1 MLPLWKAVLSE
12 SLLGYISWSLYHALP
27 PMIYYFPL
35 QTLALTGLEAFA
47 VAFFSPIF
55 LTIGP
60 FWRLANNKYVLAF
73 LRLTTVGSLASY
85 QAPNASIRLFILAA
99 GVSSSLLVQT
109 VTWWSGSSLQRFIRI
124 WGFMLG
130 KIMLLVLRIWYTSLN
145 PVWSSQVANTVI
157 LTIGFMAA
165 VERIYSDFD
174 NLLGY
179 ISILILDG
187 DRGKHEANKTG
198 FIMLCIGLEFLAGP
212 KKDLS
217 SVFEVKSS
225 QKPLFKRT
233 KNYIK
238 LLLWLFVGVGLF
250 GLGLR
255 YKTYRK
261 RLGQGV
267 PKRDFSAM
275 IWPFRFAYDNE
286 GWSNLEG
293 SANLL
298 NQTEADFI
306 TIIESDASKPFIGNH
321 DPTMWLG
328 ERLGYYTDF
337 GPSTRDHTWGI
348 MVLSKYPIVK
358 STHHLLP
365 SPEGEIA
372 PAISLTVNFTG
383 KLIDFVV
390 AHFGNEEE
398 DLDRKLQAI
407 AVSKL
412 LKTSSKQVV
421 FLGYITS
428 APGSRDYTELIENG
442 NVQDIDSTD
451 HDRWCSYIMYR
462 GVIRLGYA
470 RISHAGLSDSEVQMA
485 KFRIPDQVDSYV
497 DNDRI
502 VTDPSQV
509 PEDIHFNP
517 SHSSLA
523 GCQNLTEDVGQDE
536 HQTGSLRSCS
546 SSDCFSKVM
555 PPRKKRRPAAG
566 DDLSAK
572 KSRHDGMYRKYD
584 SARIKAEEEVFSS
597 KRCLEWFYEYA
608 GTDDIVG
615 PEGMEK
621 FCEDIGVEPENVV
634 MLVLAWKLD
643 AQNMGYFT
651 LQEWLKGMTSLQCDT
666 TEKLRNSLDYLR
678 SLLNEPTNFK
688 LIYRYA
694 FDFAREKDQRSLDIN
709 TAKCMLGLLLG
720 KTWSLFPVFHQFLE
734 GSKSADET
742 KLEVKDG
749 NPEGH
754 AAIKRYF
761 NRLEKWSH
769 RNLMNFNQKC
779 KVSQLG
785 RSKPLHQYML
795 GATLLE
801 RRLAEKGLR
810 ILVLDMLDT
819 KLKVSQ
825 QRVLALK
832 ATSSI
837 LVCVRQSIT
846 SRLRV
851 VIYYLLLST
860 GGATPEY
867 CVHLWASQFQRHCDI
882 LERIQ
887 QRAMKIMK
895 GLKLLSY
902 EEKLK
907 GMTV

>member
-1 MLPLWKAVLSE
+1 MFPLWKAVLSE

-35 QTLALTGLEAFA
+35 QTLALTGLEVFA

-60 FWRLANNKYVLAF
+60 LWRLANNKYVLAF
-73 LRLTTVGSLASY
+73 LRLTMVGSLASY
-85 QAPNASIRLFILAA
+85 QAPNASVRLFILAV

-109 VTWWSGSSLQRFIRI
+109 VTWWSGNSLQRFIRI

-130 KIMLLVLRIWYTSLN
+130 KIVLLVLRIWYTSLN
-145 PVWSSQVANTVI
+145 PVWSSQAANTVI
-157 LTIGFMAA
+157 MTIGFIAA
-165 VERIYSDFD
+165 VERIYS
-174 NLLGY
+174 G
-179 ISILILDG
+179 G
-187 DRGKHEANKTG
+187 DRRKQEANKTG
-198 FIMLCIGLEFLAGP
+198 NTVRETASHPYWLLSGVAFGSLMFLTLWIFGEVSLISRWAVSGHPDTGPDPNPHGGTVLLGLAQGLMISFWSWSSVISFAWFLIGP

-217 SVFEVKSS
+217 STFEVKSN
-225 QKPLFKRT
+225 QKPLFKKT

-238 LLLWLFVGVGLF
+238 LFLWLFVGVGLL

-255 YKTYRK
+255 YKTYQK
-261 RLGQGV
+261 KLGQGV

-328 ERLGYYTDF
+328 EKLGFYTDF

-407 AVSKL
+407 AVSNL

-442 NVQDIDSTD
+442 NVKDIDSTD
-451 HDRWCSYIMYR
+451 RDRWCSYIMYR

-485 KFRIPDQVDSYV
+485 KFRIPDHVDSYA

-517 SHSSLA
+517 RF
-523 GCQNLTEDVGQDE
+523 
-536 HQTGSLRSCS
+536 GS
-546 SSDCFSKVM
+546 
-555 PPRKKRRPAAG
+555 
-566 DDLSAK
+566 
-572 KSRHDGMYRKYD
+572 Y
-584 SARIKAEEEVFSS
+584 
-597 KRCLEWFYEYA
+597 
-608 GTDDIVG
+608 
-615 PEGMEK
+615 
-621 FCEDIGVEPENVV
+621 
-634 MLVLAWKLD
+634 
-643 AQNMGYFT
+643 
-651 LQEWLKGMTSLQCDT
+651 
-666 TEKLRNSLDYLR
+666 
-678 SLLNEPTNFK
+678 
-688 LIYRYA
+688 
-694 FDFAREKDQRSLDIN
+694 
-709 TAKCMLGLLLG
+709 
-720 KTWSLFPVFHQFLE
+720 
-734 GSKSADET
+734 
-742 KLEVKDG
+742 KDG
-749 NPEGH
+749 HNYEHIHHFHMSTP
-754 AAIKRYF
+754 KYF
-761 NRLEKWSH
+761 KQAN
-769 RNLMNFNQKC
+769 
-779 KVSQLG
+779 
-785 RSKPLHQYML
+785 
-795 GATLLE
+795 
-801 RRLAEKGLR
+801 
-810 ILVLDMLDT
+810 
-819 KLKVSQ
+819 
-825 QRVLALK
+825 
-832 ATSSI
+832 
-837 LVCVRQSIT
+837 
-846 SRLRV
+846 
-851 VIYYLLLST
+851 
-860 GGATPEY
+860 
-867 CVHLWASQFQRHCDI
+867 
-882 LERIQ
+882 
-887 QRAMKIMK
+887 
-895 GLKLLSY
+895 
-902 EEKLK
+902 
-907 GMTV
+907 